1 MSVLIQD
8 LPQNGK
14 GLARGLEPA
23 PDLVPEDEGD
33 SRRFNHATYD
43 NRNTLGVPR
52 PDTPS

>member
-8 LPQNGK
+8 IPQSGK

-23 PDLVPEDEGD
+23 PDLVRGVRVIHGPLTMPHTTIE
-33 SRRFNHATYD
+33 RP
-43 NRNTLGVPR
+43 LGVPR